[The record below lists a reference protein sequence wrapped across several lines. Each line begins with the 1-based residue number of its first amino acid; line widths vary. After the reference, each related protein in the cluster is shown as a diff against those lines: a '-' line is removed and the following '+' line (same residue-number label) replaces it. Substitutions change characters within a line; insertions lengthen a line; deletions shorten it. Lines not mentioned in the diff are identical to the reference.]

1 MGKELE
7 KVQAEKV
14 TLFIK
19 GKEREIKYGFSAW
32 AKIEDELGG
41 LDKLDQLQE
50 QVEKY
55 PFKTIPHLIWLG
67 LVDKE
72 GVEEET
78 VLDDYGLGDIQT
90 ITEVFQKALY
100 GSLPTDEEKKVVMEA
115 E

>member
-7 KVQAEKV
+7 KVKEEKV

-32 AKIEDELGG
+32 AKIEEELGG
-41 LDKLDQLQE
+41 LDKLDHLQE

-55 PFKTIPHLIWLG
+55 PFKTIPHLIWIG

-72 GVEEET
+72 GVTEET
-78 VLDDYGLGDIQT
+78 VLDDYGLGDVEK
-90 ITEVFQKALY
+90 ITEVIEKALY
-100 GSLPTDEEKKVVMEA
+100 GSLPEGEEKKAEQEA
-115 E
+115 

>member
-7 KVQAEKV
+7 KVKTEKV

-32 AKIEDELGG
+32 AKIEEEIGG
-41 LDKLDQLQE
+41 LDKIEMLQE

-55 PFKTIPHLIWLG
+55 PFKTIPHLIWIG

-72 GVEEET
+72 GVTEET
-78 VLDDYGLGDIQT
+78 VLDDYGLGDVEI
-90 ITEVFQKALY
+90 ITKAFERALY
-100 GSLPTDEEKKVVMEA
+100 GSLPEGDEKKAVAEA
-115 E
+115 

>member
-32 AKIEDELGG
+32 AKIEEELGG
-41 LDKLDQLQE
+41 LDKLDHLQE

-55 PFKTIPHLIWLG
+55 PFKTIPHLIWIG

-72 GVEEET
+72 GVTEET
-78 VLDDYGLGDIQT
+78 VLDDYGLGDVQL
-90 ITEVFQKALY
+90 ITDVFQKALY
-100 GSLPTDEEKKVVMEA
+100 GSLPAEDEKKAVTEA
-115 E
+115 